1 MRWRARWANF
11 DGMKE
16 SRRLPGQ
23 RTLIAAGLLL
33 AAATALGAFGTHALK
48 PVLPPA
54 RFDSFQT
61 GVTYQFFHALGLL
74 GLGLLRQR
82 HPESAA
88 LRAVVWLLLVG
99 IALFSGSI
107 YAMTFGAPRWLGMV
121 APIGGASLIAAWLVF
136 AWAVTRL
143 GRSVSSAP

>member
-1 MRWRARWANF
+1 MLAA
-11 DGMKE
+11 
-16 SRRLPGQ
+16 L
-23 RTLIAAGLLL
+23 LVAAG
-33 AAATALGAFGTHALK
+33 TALGAFGTHALK

-54 RFDSFQT
+54 RFESFQT
-61 GVTYQFFHALGLL
+61 GVSYQLFHSLGLL

-82 HPESAA
+82 YPQSGA
-88 LRAVVWLLLVG
+88 LRTAAGLVVVG